1 MNVKLLEKSPDRNL
15 YEQVAERI
23 QTLISEGTLKEG
35 DRLPS
40 VRKLHQQLSVSIST
54 VLEAY
59 RLLEDRGTIAVR
71 PQSGYYVKS
80 NATLALR
87 EPQPS
92 DPPWQICPVDTST
105 AVSVRQMMR
114 HPQILQLGA
123 AVSSPALLPTTA
135 LNRLMGQVARSQ
147 SDKLHSYSEHLGCD
161 VLRHEVAKRLLDAGC
176 SISPDEIIVTNGTTE
191 AMYLSL
197 QAVTQPGDTI
207 AIESPSY
214 YGLLDIL
221 EPLHLTALELPTHP
235 RDGIS
240 LEHLETALTQQKIAA
255 CAIVSNFS
263 NPLGSC
269 MSDAKKK
276 QLVELLNR
284 YDIPLVEDDVYG
296 DLYFNGS
303 RPKAIKAFDTQGR
316 VLYCTSISKTL
327 SPGLR
332 VGWSVPG
339 RYQTKVEQLK
349 LATNMMTSIVPQL
362 TVAAFFANGG
372 CDRHLRRLRQAYQ
385 SQIAY
390 IQQRICDEFPA
401 ETRVSRP
408 CGGYVLWV
416 ELPEAF
422 DSMELYREA
431 LAHKISIA
439 PGPIFSPSG
448 SYQNCLRLHGG
459 LPRSEELDRAIQTLG
474 LLSKKQ
480 LARKILAH
488 S

>member
-1 MNVKLLEKSPDRNL
+1 MNIKLLEKSPDRHL

-23 QTLISEGTLKEG
+23 QTAIAEGTLKEG

-40 VRKLHQQLSVSIST
+40 VRKLHQQFSVSIST

-59 RLLEDRGTIAVR
+59 RLLEDRGAIGAR

-80 NATLALR
+80 NSQLALH
-87 EPQPS
+87 EPNSSQP
-92 DPPWQICPVDTST
+92 PGQICPVDTAI
-105 AVSVRQMMR
+105 AVSVRKMMR
-114 HPQILQLGA
+114 NPQILQLGA
-123 AVSSPALLPTTA
+123 AVSSPQLLPTAA
-135 LNRLMGQVARSQ
+135 LNRLMGQIVRSQ
-147 SDKLHSYSEHLGCD
+147 PDILHSYSEPLGCE
-161 VLRHEVAKRLLDAGC
+161 VLRREVAKRLMDAGC
-176 SISPDEIIVTNGTTE
+176 SISPENIIITNGTTE

-197 QAVTQPGDTI
+197 KAIAQPGDTI

-221 EPLHLTALELPTHP
+221 ESLHLKALELPTHP
-235 RDGIS
+235 RDGID
-240 LEHLETALTQQKIAA
+240 LDALETTLAQGKIAA

-276 QLVELLNR
+276 QLVELINR
-284 YDIPLVEDDVYG
+284 YDMPLVEDDIYG
-296 DLYFNGS
+296 DLYFNGT
-303 RPKAIKAFDTQGR
+303 RPKAIKAFDTEER
-316 VLYCTSISKTL
+316 VLYCASVSKTL

-339 RYQTKVEQLK
+339 RYQAQVEQLK
-349 LATNMMTSIVPQL
+349 LVTNMMTAIAPQL

-385 SQIAY
+385 SQMAR
-390 IQQRICDEFPA
+390 IQQAICDYFPA
-401 ETRVSRP
+401 ETRVTRP
-408 CGGYVLWV
+408 SGGYVLWL
-416 ELPEAF
+416 EFPEAF

-431 LAHKISIA
+431 LAHQISVA
-439 PGPIFSPSG
+439 PGTIFSPSG

-459 LPRSEELDRAIQTLG
+459 LPQSEEIDRALQILG
-474 LLSKKQ
+474 RLSKKQ
-480 LARKILAH
+480 LARKILVDG
-488 S
+488 